1 MKHLT
6 FIFLVLFLEGSQCLP
21 QVQVDV
27 DRDVAEV
34 PELVQGPVHLAVKPT
49 VDQVQDLINAVVDN
63 VTGEYNNSAIP
74 VLINTVSTIQDPASP
89 LHFLL
94 QIIPQPIVALLPR
107 QARTGPVGATVG
119 LVLLTVGIY
128 YISTI
133 LYYIGFFIGKYILA
147 NIIFPNSVERMADE
161 AAKAGRALLSDPA
174 TLDNLHQ
181 GVLKAVDKYNQLQE
195 IYGEY

>member
-1 MKHLT
+1 MGQL
-6 FIFLVLFLEGSQCLP
+6 
-21 QVQVDV
+21 
-27 DRDVAEV
+27 

-49 VDQVQDLINAVVDN
+49 VDQVQDLIDAVVDN

-74 VLINTVSTIQDPASP
+74 VLLDTVSTIQDPASP

-94 QIIPQPIVALLPR
+94 QIIPQPIVALLPQ

-128 YISTI
+128 YIC
-133 LYYIGFFIGKYILA
+133 FFIGKYILA